1 MTDLTH
7 RSDIRIN
14 AAYRQ
19 TYAVWEITLKCNLA
33 CNHCGSR
40 AGNARVDELSTSEAL
55 DLVAQMAELGI
66 KEVTLIGGEAFM
78 RPDWLEIAAE
88 ITKKGMKATMTTGG
102 YGISLGTAKRM
113 KEAGIAAVSLSIDGM
128 ERSHDLLRG
137 KQGAWQKCFETIAH
151 LREAGIPVGCNS
163 QVNRESIA
171 ELPTLYEALLT
182 AGISA
187 WQLALTV
194 PMGNA
199 VENAHI
205 LLQPYELL
213 DVFPLLAYLSKR
225 GNREGMRVHMGNNIG
240 YFGPYERLLREPIAS
255 DPKWAFSR
263 GCSAG
268 QNAIGIEADGSI
280 KGCPSLPSEAYTGGN
295 IRERTLQ
302 DIYQNSPEL
311 RINDVTT
318 PEDATRHLWGECANC
333 EFAAVC
339 RAGCHWTAH
348 VFFGKRGNNPYCHH
362 RALKKAALNQRERF
376 YIQQAA
382 PGKSFDHGVFAIH
395 DELCVMNADSDEF
408 QIDKMAIPARW
419 QDEGLDLVTLIR
431 EEKVSAINNYRALL
445 G

>member
-40 AGNARVDELSTSEAL
+40 AGDARVDELSTSEAL
-55 DLVAQMAELGI
+55 DLVAQMADLGI

-78 RPDWLEIAAE
+78 RPDWLQIAAE

-171 ELPTLYEALLT
+171 ELPSLYEELLK

-199 VENAHI
+199 VENSHI

-225 GNREGMRVHMGNNIG
+225 GNSEGIRVHMGNNIG
-240 YFGPYERLLREPIAS
+240 YFGPYERLLKEPIAS
-255 DPKWAFSR
+255 EAKWAFTR

-280 KGCPSLPSEAYTGGN
+280 KGCPSLPSDQYTGGN
-295 IRERTLQ
+295 IRDRKLQ

-311 RINDVTT
+311 RINDITT
-318 PEDATRHLWGECANC
+318 PEDATRHLWGECSSC
-333 EFAAVC
+333 EFASVC

-362 RALKKAALNQRERF
+362 RALKKAAKNQRERF
-376 YIQQAA
+376 YVKQAA
-382 PGKSFDHGVFAIH
+382 PGKPFDHGVFAIH
-395 DELCVMNADSDEF
+395 DELCIVNEDSDQF
-408 QIDKMAIPARW
+408 RIDNMAIPARW
-419 QDEGLDLVTLIR
+419 QEDGLDLLALIH
-431 EEKVSAINNYRALL
+431 EEKASAIESYRSLVN
-445 G
+445 